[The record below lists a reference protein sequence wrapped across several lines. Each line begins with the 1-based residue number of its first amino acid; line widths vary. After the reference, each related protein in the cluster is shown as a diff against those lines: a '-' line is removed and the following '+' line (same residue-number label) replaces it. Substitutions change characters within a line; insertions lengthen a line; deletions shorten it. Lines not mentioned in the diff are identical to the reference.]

1 MALKSGASIQ
11 ASQLEFLKQLKK
23 NNDRDWFNKHKERY
37 LAEQAQVIKFADV
50 LLAEMNKHD
59 VIENE
64 SGKST
69 MYRIYRDVRFSKD
82 KAPFKTCFS
91 GNLKRAT
98 KARRGSYYYHI
109 EPGNSFAGGG
119 FWEPNPED
127 LKRIREEIS
136 ADPKPMRKILKHK
149 LVQDYFGEIYGEQL
163 ETTPKGFSPE
173 DAAIDLLRYK
183 QFTFIRH
190 FSDKEVLAPGFAKE
204 LSATFKAMRPFLD
217 YMTSVL
223 TTDSN
228 GESLL

>member
-1 MALKSGASIQ
+1 MTAKKTVSIQ
-11 ASQLEFLKQLKK
+11 SSQFEFLKQLKK

-37 LAEQAQVIKFADV
+37 LAEQANVIAFADD
-50 LLAEMNKHD
+50 LLNEMNKHD

-64 SGKST
+64 SGKK
-69 MYRIYRDVRFSKD
+69 MLFRIYRDVRFSKD

-98 KARRGSYYYHI
+98 KARRGSYYFHI

-119 FWEPNPED
+119 FWEPNPDD

-136 ADPKPMRKILKHK
+136 ADPKPMRKILANKAVK
-149 LVQDYFGEIYGEQL
+149 TYFGDLYGEQL
-163 ETTPKGFSPE
+163 KTTPKGFSP
-173 DAAIDLLRYK
+173 DDPALDLLRFK

-190 FSDKEVLAPGFAKE
+190 FTDKEVLAPAFLKE
-204 LSATFKAMRPFLD
+204 LNATFKAMRPFLD
-217 YMTSVL
+217 YMSEVL

-228 GESLL
+228 GRSLL